1 MKDNKK
7 NQIMFYVLL
16 FVFIIGVL
24 LVAYYQLKI
33 SDKTYSLGY
42 SQTKF
47 DREVKKNF
55 NIDENLTNISKK
67 FVAKKNNLEKIR
79 IKFSLNK
86 EENFKINV
94 KLLDLTNNLEIFN
107 KEITKSD
114 LIDGNIYFLKFDAQK
129 NSKNK
134 MYLISIDV
142 LEKNNSNVSISYIE
156 KNLNDKDTITTMN
169 NQKINNTLE
178 INEYYQNYEKQKIF
192 NIVAFVST
200 IIAIVLSIFIFLNKN
215 MNEEKA
221 FLFTVPIMCI
231 MFLIIMPMFKSHDE
245 QRHWLRAYEVSEGN
259 IFSQVNDNK
268 VESFLPKNVIDPLNT
283 YWRDITYEKI
293 GKAKDISLDDDNRE
307 YTDMSYVA
315 VYSPIQYIPQA
326 IGIGVSRIFTDN
338 ILIMAYSAR
347 LANLLFSMIIMFL
360 AIKITPILKKAFLLL
375 SMLPLSVEAFSSMSP
390 DAITISIAFLFIAY
404 IFKLIHE
411 KDKKINKK
419 DIAVVVLISM
429 VIALCKIVYIPLVG
443 LLLLL
448 PKDKF
453 NSNKRKWLFIVFVIL
468 MSVVMNITWL
478 AVANQYLSL
487 SSEGVSGGQILNILT
502 HPIEYIKIFLYSLNV
517 NGQRYLTSLF
527 GGELGWNE
535 FSLYF
540 FVPYIY
546 CALFLFV
553 SITEKKENNIEIWK
567 KIIILLI
574 VLTIFALIFTSLY
587 VQWTKPED
595 VSIKGVQGRYFIP
608 FMPLVA
614 ILLSELKINNNYKEK
629 NIIKTIAITGI
640 VLQIYIL
647 LSIVINH
654 L

>member
-221 FLFTVPIMCI
+221 FLFIVPIMCI

-268 VESFLPKNVIDPLNT
+268 VESFLPKNVIDPFNK
-283 YWRDITYEKI
+283 YWRDITY
-293 GKAKDISLDDDNRE
+293 
-307 YTDMSYVA
+307 
-315 VYSPIQYIPQA
+315 
-326 IGIGVSRIFTDN
+326 
-338 ILIMAYSAR
+338 
-347 LANLLFSMIIMFL
+347 
-360 AIKITPILKKAFLLL
+360 
-375 SMLPLSVEAFSSMSP
+375 
-390 DAITISIAFLFIAY
+390 
-404 IFKLIHE
+404 
-411 KDKKINKK
+411 
-419 DIAVVVLISM
+419 
-429 VIALCKIVYIPLVG
+429 
-443 LLLLL
+443 
-448 PKDKF
+448 
-453 NSNKRKWLFIVFVIL
+453 
-468 MSVVMNITWL
+468 
-478 AVANQYLSL
+478 
-487 SSEGVSGGQILNILT
+487 
-502 HPIEYIKIFLYSLNV
+502 
-517 NGQRYLTSLF
+517 
-527 GGELGWNE
+527 
-535 FSLYF
+535 
-540 FVPYIY
+540 
-546 CALFLFV
+546 
-553 SITEKKENNIEIWK
+553 
-567 KIIILLI
+567 
-574 VLTIFALIFTSLY
+574 
-587 VQWTKPED
+587 
-595 VSIKGVQGRYFIP
+595 
-608 FMPLVA
+608 
-614 ILLSELKINNNYKEK
+614 
-629 NIIKTIAITGI
+629 
-640 VLQIYIL
+640 
-647 LSIVINH
+647 
-654 L
+654 

>member
-221 FLFTVPIMCI
+221 FLFIVPIMCI

-268 VESFLPKNVIDPLNT
+268 V
-283 YWRDITYEKI
+283 
-293 GKAKDISLDDDNRE
+293 
-307 YTDMSYVA
+307 
-315 VYSPIQYIPQA
+315 
-326 IGIGVSRIFTDN
+326 
-338 ILIMAYSAR
+338 
-347 LANLLFSMIIMFL
+347 
-360 AIKITPILKKAFLLL
+360 
-375 SMLPLSVEAFSSMSP
+375 
-390 DAITISIAFLFIAY
+390 
-404 IFKLIHE
+404 
-411 KDKKINKK
+411 
-419 DIAVVVLISM
+419 
-429 VIALCKIVYIPLVG
+429 
-443 LLLLL
+443 
-448 PKDKF
+448 
-453 NSNKRKWLFIVFVIL
+453 
-468 MSVVMNITWL
+468 
-478 AVANQYLSL
+478 
-487 SSEGVSGGQILNILT
+487 
-502 HPIEYIKIFLYSLNV
+502 
-517 NGQRYLTSLF
+517 
-527 GGELGWNE
+527 
-535 FSLYF
+535 
-540 FVPYIY
+540 
-546 CALFLFV
+546 
-553 SITEKKENNIEIWK
+553 
-567 KIIILLI
+567 
-574 VLTIFALIFTSLY
+574 
-587 VQWTKPED
+587 
-595 VSIKGVQGRYFIP
+595 
-608 FMPLVA
+608 
-614 ILLSELKINNNYKEK
+614 
-629 NIIKTIAITGI
+629 
-640 VLQIYIL
+640 
-647 LSIVINH
+647 
-654 L
+654 